1 MASTPATRRLPSPPS
16 ALDAF
21 MVQHAR
27 MGELLEALTAHH
39 EDHLDAHPDTL
50 HWGHV
55 GTAGKAVQD
64 LEALCQF
71 LGLKV

>member
-1 MASTPATRRLPSPPS
+1 MPGTTATRRLRPTPS

-27 MGELLEALTAHH
+27 MGELLKALVAHH
-39 EDHLDAHPDTL
+39 EDHLNAHPDTL

-55 GTAGKAVQD
+55 STAVKAVQD
-64 LEALCQF
+64 LEELARF
-71 LGLKV
+71 LSLNV